1 METNLQTTDKS
12 ISVDVQLVASLQ
24 DAVDREAAKITQFLK
39 FPITDERLKDANQL
53 YPEIKVIRKNIND
66 QVEAICQPLK
76 DKKKDID
83 ALQAQVKTFAEN
95 ILKPMDDADSKL
107 KAAMLAHS
115 QRATIRFDRAIVL
128 QRYNFVYEDGD
139 LADLTN
145 EDYKEIFEYA
155 KSMFVPANENVKDA
169 LGFVPAPVAP
179 VAPKVTGMRKDW
191 VAEIENTEL
200 IPRQYM
206 VPDQVLINQAVRNGI
221 REIPG
226 VKIYEKESIR

>member
-1 METNLQTTDKS
+1 
-12 ISVDVQLVASLQ
+12 
-24 DAVDREAAKITQFLK
+24 
-39 FPITDERLKDANQL
+39 
-53 YPEIKVIRKNIND
+53 
-66 QVEAICQPLK
+66 VEAICQPLK

-107 KAAMLAHS
+107 KAAMLTHS
-115 QRATIRFDRAIVL
+115 QRATLRNDRAVVL

-139 LADLTN
+139 LADLSP
-145 EDYKEIFEYA
+145 EDYKEVFEYA
-155 KSMFVPANENVKDA
+155 KSMFVPDA
-169 LGFVPAPVAP
+169 VTGTYQQPVTP
-179 VAPKVTGMRKDW
+179 TSVAPKVTGMRKDW